1 MPSADRMP
9 TARFRGSPFAA
20 GFASVAGWSFDLF
33 DLFIVLYVAGAVG
46 KQIFPSSRPTLSLAA
61 VFASFAVSVLLR
73 PLGAAIFGQ
82 YADRH
87 GRKRTLVIVL
97 TGVGVSTSLMGLVP
111 TYGAVGL
118 LAPALFVMLRVVQGV
133 FVGGVVASTH
143 TLGTESVAPHRRGLM
158 SGLVGGGGSAIGAAM
173 ASVLFLGVSAA
184 FPGDAFYVWGW
195 RVMFFSGLLAA
206 LLSFVTFVSVE
217 ESPAWREAADRSGP
231 RIPLRALVARGER
244 GRFAV
249 NLAVASG
256 AGGMYYLTAGYLP
269 TFVEKVNGLGPTP
282 KGGLLLASSLIVL
295 ISAPLAGMASQR
307 FGRRRTMLVL
317 GAVNIVVA
325 PLLLWR
331 MSRLGA
337 DDLGALTLTA
347 MALTFIAGGCHAPVI
362 AYLNERYPTA
372 LRSRGTAL
380 CWNIGFMIGGLLP
393 TFVSLASPG
402 LRDIPSRLIGF
413 VIGAL
418 VVYLGAN
425 LLSPETRQVTTA
437 DASRQDP
444 GKSSDDPITY
454 AEPSAEPTA

>member
-1 MPSADRMP
+1 MPSANRMP
-9 TARFRGSPFAA
+9 ARRFRGSPFAA

-73 PLGAAIFGQ
+73 PIGAAIFGQ

-87 GRKRTLVIVL
+87 GRKRTLVTVL
-97 TGVGVSTSLMGLVP
+97 SGVGVSTALMGLVP
-111 TYGAVGL
+111 TYSAVGL
-118 LAPALFVMLRVVQGV
+118 FAPALFLLLRVVQGV

-158 SGLVGGGGSAIGAAM
+158 SGLVGGSGSAIGAAM
-173 ASVLFLGVSAA
+173 ASVLYLGVSAA
-184 FPGDAFYVWGW
+184 FPGEAFNVWGW
-195 RVMFFSGLLAA
+195 RVMFFSGLVAA
-206 LLSFVTFVSVE
+206 LLSFVTAVSVE
-217 ESPAWREAADRSGP
+217 ESPAWREAADRASTP
-231 RIPLRALVARGER
+231 VPLRALVARGER

-249 NLAVASG
+249 NLAVAAG

-269 TFVEKVNGLGPTP
+269 TFVDKINGLAPSP

-307 FGRRRTMLVL
+307 FGRRRTMLTL

-331 MSRLGA
+331 MSKLGA
-337 DDLGALTLTA
+337 DDLGTLTLTA

-372 LRSRGTAL
+372 LRARGTAL
-380 CWNIGFMIGGLLP
+380 CWNIGFMFGGLLP
-393 TFVSLASPG
+393 TFVSLASPE

-413 VIGAL
+413 VIGVL
-418 VVYLGAN
+418 VIYLAAN
-425 LLSPETRQVTTA
+425 LISPETRDLTLAHRPRPDTE
-437 DASRQDP
+437 
-444 GKSSDDPITY
+444 GGPI
-454 AEPSAEPTA
+454 ASAEPAAASSA